1 MASYPD
7 GSGNTVA
14 GGDHQQEVSSLL
26 EHQQQQQSAKQHPY
40 LSAADEEFLNPATC
54 LFHSV
59 VKQEYSTLL
68 QLYAHNAR
76 NAIVSYL
83 AMKNHHG
90 GIGGLGAPGGV
101 DGGMFGANA
110 SGFSAY
116 KSGASFV
123 LQSMFVAFVT
133 LAVLFLLGA
142 VFDYISTNIQIFL
155 FFFPPVLFLDPS
167 IRFHIDL
174 QNNEIPH
181 KRQRASS
188 PCSFTGMHLTLQRRN
203 WTNSYNN
210 CHTRIL
216 HHLRHRL
223 V

>member
-14 GGDHQQEVSSLL
+14 GGDHQQEGSSL
-26 EHQQQQQSAKQHPY
+26 EHQQQQSVKQHPY

-54 LFHSV
+54 LFQSV
-59 VKQEYSTLL
+59 VKKEYSTLL

-101 DGGMFGANA
+101 DGAMFGANA

-116 KSGASFV
+116 KSGASFCV
-123 LQSMFVAFVT
+123 CN
-133 LAVLFLLGA
+133 LF
-142 VFDYISTNIQIFL
+142 
-155 FFFPPVLFLDPS
+155 
-167 IRFHIDL
+167 
-174 QNNEIPH
+174 
-181 KRQRASS
+181 
-188 PCSFTGMHLTLQRRN
+188 
-203 WTNSYNN
+203 
-210 CHTRIL
+210 
-216 HHLRHRL
+216 
-223 V
+223 